1 MILGDKFGILGVENE
16 NFARDSPYFRFVGCD
31 PSPIA
36 PLEGELGSFAG
47 MVNDIVGTGKL
58 GDFLDMVLLVVIGGF
73 GSQLVLGEWGLR
85 FDVIRDFGST

>member
-1 MILGDKFGILGVENE
+1 MKTKILRGIPLISVSWGG
-16 NFARDSPYFRFVGCD
+16 FLGCD